1 MLNHLSLFS
10 KRAAPNASAC
20 EVWNFKWKKKI
31 KLGCDL
37 ISKMSPNPLDSLIRY
52 PFIGIKMLSTGSL
65 KLGSLILPAPDRY
78 GRLCEGNL
86 ISGAIQKQRNKKS
99 TGKHRCPGK
108 GQPRNKDKSL
118 TSTFISDQKKN
129 NTKRDKK
136 RGKNL
141 KKGHIGEWKE
151 GQLRVKRP
159 FGSFCWWLRDC
170 GVVKCVLS
178 HTAKLKRRSN

>member
-1 MLNHLSLFS
+1 M
-10 KRAAPNASAC
+10 
-20 EVWNFKWKKKI
+20 KWKKKI

-37 ISKMSPNPLDSLIRY
+37 ISKMSQNPLDSLIRY

-118 TSTFISDQKKN
+118 TSTFISD
-129 NTKRDKK
+129 KK
-136 RGKNL
+136 RTTQGGIRRGERIF
-141 KKGHIGEWKE
+141 KKDILVNE
-151 GQLRVKRP
+151 R
-159 FGSFCWWLRDC
+159 RDSS
-170 GVVKCVLS
+170 G
-178 HTAKLKRRSN
+178 